1 MADHLTSKD
10 IGFKLRIL
18 RQEAGYTQEQL
29 AEKVGVSTQ
38 QIQKYEAGRD
48 KISIERIQCLAE
60 VFSIPVQNFFRV
72 TGETIPLNVS
82 EQALLESFRAIEN
95 EDVRQSILKLT
106 IVAAN
111 VKE

>member
-1 MADHLTSKD
+1 MTEHLTSKD
-10 IGFKLRIL
+10 LGFKLRML
-18 RQEAGYTQEQL
+18 RQEAGYTQEQI

-48 KISIERIQCLAE
+48 KISVDRLQQFAE
-60 VFSIPVQNFFRV
+60 IFSIPVQDFFRV

-106 IVAAN
+106 IHSAK
-111 VKE
+111 VKN